1 MHASS
6 IHNNAL
12 HNLTVTKM
20 TVTPWVQEASYLVI
34 LMVILNNISPIT
46 EVPRLVL
53 ITDYSFNFRKLW
65 TSK

>member
-1 MHASS
+1 
-6 IHNNAL
+6 
-12 HNLTVTKM
+12 M

-53 ITDYSFNFRKLW
+53 ITDYSFNFRKL
-65 TSK
+65 